1 MQQTPK
7 LSTVVATPTPT
18 VSDETPKATDVPPQ
32 PAGESVTGIPEL
44 DRLVVVVLDNDLKA
58 RRELVRFTT
67 VGCTTA
73 DGLGGPLK
81 CEPGQA
87 EGAPVDF
94 LPVMGSGEGL
104 ALLPHEVDESLDFH
118 AAALYAVF
126 RRADTPIR
134 DLNYAPGE
142 YGLFFSTAEMEK
154 NIQYV
159 LVHADANGHIIRLDY
174 LACPVDGKGQIIEP
188 EFLICSPRQVIERD
202 AGELLLPPPKETE
215 VGSSGSEGMSP
226 AAIEFRPLAGLVYT
240 VNGGLWIIGADG
252 EPAFVFEE
260 PSARLSADG
269 RYALFQPEYDPDIW
283 LADLTTGERRNL
295 TEASNRYNGLPQWW
309 PGQQDVIIFGSSVD
323 LGPGFGYPTIVRT
336 DGSDYRVLDQETGG
350 PLALSADG
358 EMLAYGGFEESGRIV
373 RRGSE
378 PEDFYP
384 LDYGLDVEKVF
395 QPAWSP
401 DGRKLAWK
409 VSGDPERHSWTSGV
423 AVFDLENRS
432 AELFHTY
439 TAVGGG
445 SVPHYLTWSPSGDW
459 LAYVTFNERVE
470 DGRRPNLWIAHPDG
484 QGEIS
489 LGTAFESV

>member
-18 VSDETPKATDVPPQ
+18 VSDETPQATDVPPQ

-309 PGQQDVIIFGSSVD
+309 PGQQDVIACWIRRRVD
-323 LGPGFGYPTIVRT
+323 HWRCLRT
-336 DGSDYRVLDQETGG
+336 ARCWLMAALKS
-350 PLALSADG
+350 LA
-358 EMLAYGGFEESGRIV
+358 ESCAAAQNPKI
-373 RRGSE
+373 SI
-378 PEDFYP
+378 P
-384 LDYGLDVEKVF
+384 
-395 QPAWSP
+395 
-401 DGRKLAWK
+401 
-409 VSGDPERHSWTSGV
+409 WTM
-423 AVFDLENRS
+423 A
-432 AELFHTY
+432 
-439 TAVGGG
+439 
-445 SVPHYLTWSPSGDW
+445 
-459 LAYVTFNERVE
+459 
-470 DGRRPNLWIAHPDG
+470 
-484 QGEIS
+484 
-489 LGTAFESV
+489 